1 MAKATLSL
9 DDPNVQRVLNDPG
22 FQQAWKAQWQSGRAP
37 GLSDRLNNKSLST
50 AMQAA
55 GGLPDDHI
63 FIPDAQGNPIL
74 SRNETGNM
82 QALGKAGLYTG
93 LAAGAAFGVPAL
105 AGVLGGGGAAGGAA
119 AAASAV
125 PVGTAGTI
133 GAGTGGGMLG
143 ALGGLL
149 GGGSTLGKVIST
161 GTDVAGQ
168 IAAGRAAGRAQ
179 EARNANE
186 TNATNS
192 NRYRASL
199 DAAQFDADRRK
210 ALARE
215 ALSGSMLKNLQD
227 TKITAPEG
235 VRMGQVSGGLRPS
248 LLTNR
253 GVVGDDMERKATMAL
268 LASNPVTSAPK
279 MPDLV
284 EQPESSWMDNLLTG
298 ASYAGTAIGT
308 LRDSMT
314 PKPSTGI
321 DTSPYNPV
329 STSGISFAGPD
340 PLKPN
345 INLLGRRQ
353 NANGVTFDARR

>member
-1 MAKATLSL
+1 
-9 DDPNVQRVLNDPG
+9 
-22 FQQAWKAQWQSGRAP
+22 
-37 GLSDRLNNKSLST
+37 
-50 AMQAA
+50 
-55 GGLPDDHI
+55 
-63 FIPDAQGNPIL
+63 
-74 SRNETGNM
+74 
-82 QALGKAGLYTG
+82 
-93 LAAGAAFGVPAL
+93 
-105 AGVLGGGGAAGGAA
+105 
-119 AAASAV
+119 
-125 PVGTAGTI
+125 
-133 GAGTGGGMLG
+133 MLG